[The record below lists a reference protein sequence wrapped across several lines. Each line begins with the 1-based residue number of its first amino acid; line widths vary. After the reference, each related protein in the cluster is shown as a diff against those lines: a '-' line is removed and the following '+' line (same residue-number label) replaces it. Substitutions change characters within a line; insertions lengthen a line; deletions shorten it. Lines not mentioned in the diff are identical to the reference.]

1 MWEFNEYSWYES
13 SAKGSILAEIFLL
26 LIASYYHGRTVHFA
40 AKHRYYLAGRLH
52 GTYARSTRVMY
63 AGALVSLLFLSCAVI
78 YLIWLLVPDVDV
90 YPNQPDWI
98 VPLTAS

>member
-1 MWEFNEYSWYES
+1 
-13 SAKGSILAEIFLL
+13 
-26 LIASYYHGRTVHFA
+26 
-40 AKHRYYLAGRLH
+40 
-52 GTYARSTRVMY
+52 MY